1 MATRCNRSAKSRCF
15 CQVLCD
21 NVRYSLDAYLHLS
34 CRTITK
40 ANEEV
45 NITQTQRIK
54 GDEGEEEFAFKSP
67 NAWLTNPKSTREKR
81 QYCRVGECV
90 WLNHPKKEITPS
102 KHVTANDIPSQLKLA
117 DICVC
122 AQLAAKHSA
131 APTSV

>member
-102 KHVTANDIPSQLKLA
+102 KHIAPNYLPPHLNWLIFAFVQQS
-117 DICVC
+117 
-122 AQLAAKHSA
+122 AAKRSA
-131 APTSV
+131 AHTSV